1 MLAWFE
7 TELPSLLATYG
18 YGAVAVLMG
27 LESLGLPVPGAT
39 VLVAASLYAG
49 ATNGLNIAGVILA
62 AGAGALVG
70 DNLVYWAG

>member
-1 MLAWFE
+1 M
-7 TELPSLLATYG
+7 
-18 YGAVAVLMG
+18 AVLMG

-62 AGAGALVG
+62 AGAGAMVG
-70 DNLVYWAG
+70 DNLAYWAG